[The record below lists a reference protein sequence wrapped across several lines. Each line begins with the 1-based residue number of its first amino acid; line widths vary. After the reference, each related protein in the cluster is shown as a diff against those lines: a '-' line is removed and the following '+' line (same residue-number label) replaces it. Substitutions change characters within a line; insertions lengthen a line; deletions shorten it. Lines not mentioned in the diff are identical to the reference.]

1 MLAKHSIDKQLRC
14 TFTIDRVWHSRQVS
28 HLAQP
33 VHKDHNT
40 RVAMPIFRQ
49 AKHKV
54 HTNGLPTFSGNKQT
68 SQRCCRMRRGFN
80 PLARST
86 RAHIRADPLI
96 QFGPPIGLAY
106 HSIGLLTTKMTTY
119 SDVMR
124 LIEDAILEV
133 LVMRNHN
140 ARRINR
146 ISTIL
151 QQPFIDGI
159 SM

>member
-1 MLAKHSIDKQLRC
+1 
-14 TFTIDRVWHSRQVS
+14 
-28 HLAQP
+28 
-33 VHKDHNT
+33 
-40 RVAMPIFRQ
+40 
-49 AKHKV
+49 
-54 HTNGLPTFSGNKQT
+54 
-68 SQRCCRMRRGFN
+68 MRRGFN
-80 PLARST
+80 PLARFT

-106 HSIGLLTTKMTTY
+106 HAIGLLTTKMTTH
-119 SDVMR
+119 SGVMR

-140 ARRINR
+140 TRRINR
-146 ISTIL
+146 ICTIV